1 MARIQARI
9 RTIKPE
15 VGAGGLGGGGCRA
28 LVGCRTGWH
37 RTSSGRIFRRCRQ
50 LFNAI
55 AARSTDAP
63 KRSSW
68 YRIRVTRSARSAA
81 LR

>member
-1 MARIQARI
+1 MYTTPLSFLRMSPIWV
-9 RTIKPE
+9 
-15 VGAGGLGGGGCRA
+15 VGQYDRGSRM
-28 LVGCRTGWH
+28 GWH
-37 RTSSGRIFRRCRQ
+37 RVGSGRIFRRCRQ

-55 AARSTDAP
+55 AALSTDAP

-68 YRIRVTRSARSAA
+68 FRIRVTRSARSAA